1 MSEHWAAGPISG
13 SVVLWFPFFKFAFAL
28 RCDNALLTLT
38 VAHFL
43 KSKVAQ
49 CSVCLIY
56 TFINL
61 SDEFFP
67 VLLFSGSRL
76 AVERLWKRNK
86 KGKWFVIPPSFANSL
101 SNRNMC
107 KVCVHLDI
115 LLFLLFIRRKIL
127 KTLMLVGKS
136 ICLGEMEEFRELIW
150 YLLKSLT
157 TWFPYFLSLQTAS
170 FNSGTCPWV
179 R

>member
-28 RCDNALLTLT
+28 RCDNAVLTLT

-56 TFINL
+56 IFINL
-61 SDEFFP
+61 SDELFP

-76 AVERLWKRNK
+76 AVERL
-86 KGKWFVIPPSFANSL
+86 
-101 SNRNMC
+101 
-107 KVCVHLDI
+107 
-115 LLFLLFIRRKIL
+115 
-127 KTLMLVGKS
+127 
-136 ICLGEMEEFRELIW
+136 
-150 YLLKSLT
+150 
-157 TWFPYFLSLQTAS
+157 
-170 FNSGTCPWV
+170 
-179 R
+179 